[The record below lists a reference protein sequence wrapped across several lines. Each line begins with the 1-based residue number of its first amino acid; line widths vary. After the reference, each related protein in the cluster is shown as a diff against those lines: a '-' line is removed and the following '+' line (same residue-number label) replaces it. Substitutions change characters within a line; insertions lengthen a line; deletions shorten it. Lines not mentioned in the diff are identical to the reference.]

1 MAASMLCRQGL
12 SRALNT
18 VRLSRSTALL
28 SSKIRENGHSM
39 MKKRDFNEYLGDKTI
54 RIGCASGFWGDTSV
68 AAPQLVHMGNIDYL
82 VFDYL
87 SEITMSLLA
96 AARRKNPDMGYA
108 PDFVLAVLKPLIKQI
123 KKKGIKVISNAG
135 GVNPLS
141 CAQAIREVAKEA
153 GVDIKVA
160 VVMGD
165 DLMVQRDAVY
175 AMKPTDID
183 SGRDLPESLVT
194 MNAYLGATPIARALD
209 LGAEIVLTGRCVDSA
224 VVLGPLMH
232 EFGWSPDN
240 YDILAAG
247 SLAGHLVECGAQA
260 TGGIFTDWHLVPD
273 WDNIGFPIV
282 QCAPDGKFVLTKPP
296 MTGGLVNK
304 ATVGEQ
310 LVYEIGDPR
319 AYMLPDVTC
328 DFSQVNLA
336 EVKDNDEDGV
346 LVTGVKGYNPSDSYK
361 VSATF
366 LEGYRATAVST
377 LAGPNSVAKGRRT
390 AESQIARLQRMF
402 QFLGMEDFTRTRIQV
417 IGSEET
423 YGAHARDLNP
433 REAAMWVAVEHSQK
447 RALELFA
454 RELAPAGTGMA
465 PGLTGL
471 VGGRPKVS
479 PILKLH
485 SFLYP
490 KEKVP
495 ITIDV
500 EGNQEEFS
508 MPASQEKEAGSASE
522 SDAAPSGDVQTG
534 SHSFTV
540 GQLAYTR
547 SGDKGNS
554 SNIGV
559 IARHPSYV
567 PYLRNALTS
576 QAVQEY
582 FQHVFEPATEGEELV
597 TRYEL
602 PGINGFNFVLKN
614 SLGGGGVTSLRSDPQ
629 GKAYGQMLTDFKIDN
644 LPDLLANSES

>member
-28 SSKIRENGHSM
+28 SSKIRENGHLM

-175 AMKPTDID
+175 DMKPTDID
-183 SGRDLPESLVT
+183 SGRALPESLVT

-377 LAGPNSVAKGRRT
+377 LAGPNCVAKGRRT
-390 AESQIARLQRMF
+390 AQSQIARLQRMF

-471 VGGRPKVS
+471 VGGRPKAS

-490 KEKVP
+490 KEKIP

-508 MPASQEKEAGSASE
+508 MPASQEKEAGRASE

-582 FQHVFEPATEGEELV
+582 FQHVFEPTTEGEELV

-602 PGINGFNFVLKN
+602 PGIDGFNFVLKN

-644 LPDLLANSES
+644 LPDLLANTDS